1 MSTQV
6 TLKDFETIYE
16 ETYDRTLKYIVCKCS
31 NIEDVNDLIQDTYT
45 ELYSMLKKKK
55 KLQLDNIA
63 NYIIGIANKKV
74 KRYYGILYSL
84 KISSLWIKE
93 NNEEKIM
100 DISSDIDIE
109 YETLENINANEIW
122 KYIKEKDIRVIK
134 VFYLYYCLELK
145 ISQIAIEL
153 KISESNVKNLLY
165 RTIKDIKK
173 NLKIEGDIDV

>member
-1 MSTQV
+1 MSTQI

-31 NIEDVNDLIQDTYT
+31 NIDDVNDLIQDTYT
-45 ELYSMLKKKK
+45 ELYSMLKRKK
-55 KLQLDNIA
+55 KLELDNIA
-63 NYIIGIANKKV
+63 NYVIGIANKKI
-74 KRYYGILYSL
+74 KQYYGILYSL

-93 NNEEKIM
+93 NNKEKIM
-100 DISSDIDIE
+100 DIPSDIDIE
-109 YETLENINANEIW
+109 AETLEILNANEVW
-122 KYIKEKDIRVIK
+122 QYIKKKDIRVIK

-153 KISESNVKNLLY
+153 KISESNVKNILY

-173 NLKIEGDIDV
+173 NIKIEGDIDV

>member
-16 ETYDRTLKYIVCKCS
+16 KTYDRTLKYIVCKCS

-45 ELYSMLKKKK
+45 ELYSMLKRKK

-63 NYIIGIANKKV
+63 NYIIGIANKKI
-74 KRYYGILYSL
+74 KRYYGILHSL
-84 KISSLWIKE
+84 KLSSLWIKE
-93 NNEEKIM
+93 NNKEKIM
-100 DISSDIDIE
+100 DIPSNIDIE
-109 YETLENINANEIW
+109 YETLEHINANQIW
-122 KYIKEKDIRVIK
+122 KYIKEKDIRVIRI
-134 VFYLYYCLELK
+134 FYLYYCLELK

-153 KISESNVKNLLY
+153 KISESNVKNILY

-173 NLKIEGDIDV
+173 NIKIEGDIDV